1 MLGGGSA
8 PHARTHRRPSTA
20 SGVRVRSATRP
31 GNLDPY
37 SATRLSNVTNP
48 PNFDD
53 LVAAESK
60 MTEKSAFV
68 HRIEYRTHAT
78 KKFPAKFGCDKGE
91 PSRFVHKI
99 FHDEAEPGFTGEEEQ
114 TVVLPYDPTRS
125 HKQVRIH

>member
-1 MLGGGSA
+1 M
-8 PHARTHRRPSTA
+8 
-20 SGVRVRSATRP
+20 
-31 GNLDPY
+31 
-37 SATRLSNVTNP
+37 TNP

-60 MTEKSAFV
+60 VTEKSAFI

-78 KKFPAKFGCDKGE
+78 KTFPARFGRNKGE

-99 FHDEAEPGFTGEEEQ
+99 FHDEAEPGLTGEEEEQ